1 MEYLESFEHHLP
13 FFHRHIVD
21 GASVATSKVAVANI
35 AELQNNSTGSK
46 MASFYQCTDKDG
58 WALLSPYYN
67 DLSPCFVQG
76 LLFGLLG
83 VFGIIGGLH
92 QLSALYK
99 KKITTGN
106 KVSNFFYIKLLLI
119 AVQIL
124 FQIILRAAYPKNDL
138 VGVVLYLNLAG
149 LFVVLSLHYLEN
161 FKSTIANGVLLFYW
175 LFAVVFGLLKIVN
188 LYLRAQI
195 HTKTGIFS
203 ILSCV
208 NAFLI
213 LNVELHVP
221 IRSFRSYKDEAKI
234 SPYDK
239 ATAFSKVTFT
249 WMSQLVR
256 FGYYNFITEKDLPPL
271 PKELRSDNTTDVFY
285 HNWYNQNT
293 ANPSITRALIK
304 SFGLRFALGGV
315 FKAVQDSLAFVQ
327 PQLLKLLIQF
337 VNDYSESRKQG
348 DPLPLTRGFMIA
360 GGMFVVSVTQT
371 GFLHQYFQIAFD
383 LGMKIKSSLTS
394 VVYNKSMVLSNESKQ
409 QSNTGDIVNLMS
421 VDVQRLQDLVGYVQI
436 AWSGPFQITLCLVS
450 LHGLLGN
457 AMWAGV
463 VIMIVMIPLNSILAR
478 YQKKLQKSQMKFK
491 DERSRLTSEILNN
504 IKSLK
509 LYGWEGPYMDK
520 LNHVRN
526 DKELKNLKNIGIF
539 QAATMMIWNFSPILV
554 SCATFG
560 FFIILEKD
568 KTLSTDIVFPSLALF
583 NLLGFPLAVIPQVIT
598 NVVEAQVSL
607 ERLHKFLH
615 GSEIQQDAITK
626 LPRCQN
632 NGEEAVSVKDAVLA
646 WTKPKSD
653 RDQKVALSNINLS
666 AKKGDLDCIVGKV
679 GSGKSSI
686 LQAILGDLHKLQ
698 GEIQVHGSVAYV
710 AQVPW
715 IVNATIKENILFGH
729 KYDPEFYQHVIKAC
743 ALTVDLGIFA
753 KGDQTLVGEKGI
765 SLSGGQKARLS
776 LARAVYARAD
786 VYLIDDALSAV
797 DEHVG
802 KHLID
807 HVIGPKGLL
816 NSKCKILA
824 TNNIGV
830 LSIASNLHMVEGGK
844 IIEQGSYDQIMK
856 QKDSKLFSLVKEFG
870 KDKER
875 EVQEREQKALEK
887 KKAEAAKI
895 DGLKSQ
901 NQSTDEI
908 DYTKLDSEDDFEV
921 KSLRRASTVTLNEQL
936 EEILDLKDEDEE
948 TEKRKEHFQQGK
960 VKWDVYFA
968 YAKACNPT
976 NVLFWLAIIVAS
988 MVVNVASSVWLK
1000 HWSEVNTR
1008 TGYNPDVVFY
1018 LGVYLLLGVSAAVFV
1033 FMQSIVLCIFLT
1045 IKGSSKLH
1053 NIMAKS
1059 VLRAPMSFFETTPI
1073 GRILNRFSNDV
1084 YKVDEVLSRVFGM
1097 FISNTTKVAFSLL
1110 VICFSTWQVVFL
1122 IVPLLVLYMYYQQY
1136 YLRSSRELRRL
1147 DSVSRSPI
1155 YANFQESLNG
1165 VNTIRAYGQT
1175 ERFKFL
1181 NELRVDKNMRAYH
1194 PAINANRWL
1203 AVRLEFLGSVVI
1215 LGAAGFAILSLRS
1228 GTLSAGLVGLS
1239 VSYALQITQSLNW
1252 IVRMSVEVETN
1263 IVAVERVMEYSSLT
1277 PEAEEVIED
1286 SRPPTNW
1293 PQAGKIEFNDYS
1305 TRYRPDLDLVLKNIN
1320 LSIMSKE
1327 KVGIVGRTGA
1337 GKSSLTLAL
1346 FRIIEAANG
1355 NITIDD
1361 INTSTIGLKDLR
1373 QNLSIIPQDSQVFEG
1388 TIRSNLDPFGRYT
1401 TDQLWKALELSHL
1414 KPHVLTMFKE
1424 AQEDY
1429 ANTED
1434 KSDTEE
1440 IFNAL
1445 DVKLAEGGSNLS
1457 VGQRQLMCLARA
1469 LLIQSHILVLD
1480 EATAAVDVET
1490 DKVLQQTIRSEF
1502 KDRTILTIAHR
1513 INTILDS
1520 DKILVLEKGEV
1531 AEFDKP
1537 SVLLKNKNSL
1547 FYALCKQGGFVTDDD

>member
-1 MEYLESFEHHLP
+1 MEFLHSFQYQDLP
-13 FFHRHIVD
+13 FFYRHLGGNSTAVAATMDTVD
-21 GASVATSKVAVANI
+21 VATEEFTATAVKSVAPLA
-35 AELQNNSTGSK
+35 
-46 MASFYQCTDKDG
+46 FYQCQDKAG

-76 LLFGLLG
+76 LLFGGLGLLA
-83 VFGIIGGLH
+83 VVGGTH
-92 QLSALYK
+92 QLLALYRR
-99 KKITTGN
+99 KITSGT
-106 KVSNFFYIKLLLI
+106 KVSPMFYIKLVLV

-124 FQIILRAAYPKNDL
+124 FQLVLRFNYTPNDL
-138 VGVVLYLNLAG
+138 IGSVMYLNLAG
-149 LFVVLSLHYLEN
+149 LFVVLGLHYLEN
-161 FKSTIANGVLLFYW
+161 FKTTIPNGVLLFYW
-175 LFAVVFGLLKIVN
+175 LFSGIFGLLKMVN
-188 LYLRAQI
+188 LGLRQNF
-195 HTKTGIFS
+195 HTNAGVFT

-208 NAFLI
+208 NAFLV
-213 LNVELHVP
+213 LVLELYVP
-221 IRSFRSYKDEAKI
+221 IKSFKSFKEDQKTA
-234 SPYDK
+234 PFDK
-239 ATAFSKVTFT
+239 ATAFSRVTFN

-271 PKELRSDNTTDVFY
+271 PKALRCENATETFY
-285 HNWYNQNT
+285 HQWNNQNT
-293 ANPSITRALIK
+293 SKPSLTIALTK
-304 SFGLRFALGGV
+304 AFGPIFILGGF

-327 PQLLKLLIQF
+327 PLLLKLLIQF
-337 VNDYSESRKQG
+337 VNDYAESKKQG
-348 DPLPLTRGFMIA
+348 DPLPLTRGLMIA
-360 GGMFVVSVTQT
+360 LGMFVVSVTQT

-383 LGMKIKSSLTS
+383 MGMKIKSSLTA

-421 VDVQRLQDLVGYVQI
+421 VDVQRLQELVNYVQI
-436 AWSGPFQITLCLVS
+436 AWSGPFQITLCLIS

-463 VIMIVMIPLNSILAR
+463 VIMIIMIPLNSLLAR

-509 LYGWEGPYMDK
+509 LYGWESPYLAK

-526 DKELKNLKNIGIF
+526 DKELKNLQRIGIF
-539 QAATMMIWNFSPILV
+539 QAVTVMIWNFSPILV

-560 FFIILEKD
+560 VFVLIEKD
-568 KTLSTDIVFPSLALF
+568 RTLSTDIVFPSLALF
-583 NLLGFPLAVIPQVIT
+583 NLLSFPLAVIPQVIS

-615 GSEIQQDAITK
+615 GSEIQADAVTH
-626 LPRCQN
+626 LPAAQKA
-632 NGEEAVSVKDAVLA
+632 GDEAVSIKNGTFL
-646 WTKPKSD
+646 WSKPKGD
-653 RDQKVALSNINLS
+653 KDQKVSLSGIELH
-666 AKKGDLDCIVGKV
+666 AKKGELDCIVGKV

-686 LQAILGDLHKLQ
+686 IQAILGDLHRLE
-698 GEIQVHGSVAYV
+698 GEIKVHGSIAYV

-715 IVNATIKENILFGH
+715 IVNATIQENILFGH
-729 KYDPEFYQHVIKAC
+729 TYDPEFYQHVIKAC

-807 HVIGPKGLL
+807 HVLGPKGLL
-816 NSKCKILA
+816 KSKCKILA

-830 LSIASNLHMVEGGK
+830 LSIADNVHMVEDGK
-844 IIEQGSYDQIMK
+844 IIEQGTYKQITNK
-856 QKDSKLFSLVKEFG
+856 KDSRLFALIKDFG
-870 KDKER
+870 KKETGP
-875 EVQEREQKALEK
+875 
-887 KKAEAAKI
+887 AEAEATEGGAKA
-895 DGLKSQ
+895 DPDAKDVNG
-901 NQSTDEI
+901 DPVDDI
-908 DYTKLDSEDDFEV
+908 DYSKLDSEDEV
-921 KSLRRASTVTLNEQL
+921 DVASLKAADVPLNEEL
-936 EEILDLKDEDEE
+936 EEFLDQKDEDEE
-948 TEKRKEHFQQGK
+948 TEKRKEHFEQGK
-960 VKWDVYFA
+960 VKWDVYFE
-968 YAKACNPT
+968 YAKACNPR
-976 NVLFWLAIIVAS
+976 NVVFWLLIIVSS
-988 MVVNVASSVWLK
+988 MVVNVSSSVWLK
-1000 HWSEVNTR
+1000 HWSEVNSKY
-1008 TGYNPDVVFY
+1008 GFNPDVMFY
-1018 LGVYLLLGVSAAVFV
+1018 LGMYLLLGLLAAVFV
-1033 FMQSIVLCIFLT
+1033 FAQNAVLWIFLT
-1045 IKGSSKLH
+1045 INGSSKLH
-1053 NIMAKS
+1053 NKMAIS

-1073 GRILNRFSNDV
+1073 GRVLNRFSNDV
-1084 YKVDEVLSRVFGM
+1084 YKVDEVLCRVCGM
-1097 FISNTTKVAFSLL
+1097 FIGNATKVIFSIM
-1110 VICFSTWQVVFL
+1110 VICFSTWQVIFL
-1122 IVPLLVLYMYYQQY
+1122 ILPLLVLYMYYQQY

-1175 ERFKFL
+1175 DRFIFL
-1181 NELRVDKNMRAYH
+1181 NQLRVDKNMRAYH

-1215 LGAAGFAILSLRS
+1215 LGSAGFAILTLKS

-1263 IVAVERVMEYSSLT
+1263 IVAVERVMEYSRLT
-1277 PEAEEVIED
+1277 PEAEEIIED

-1293 PQAGKIEFNDYS
+1293 PQQGKIEFNNYS
-1305 TRYRPDLDLVLKNIN
+1305 TRYRPELDLVLKNIN
-1320 LSIMSKE
+1320 ISINKQE

-1361 INTSTIGLKDLR
+1361 INTSAIGLKDLR

-1388 TIRSNLDPFGRYT
+1388 TIRSNLDPFNNYSN
-1401 TDQLWKALELSHL
+1401 DELWRALELSHL
-1414 KPHVLTMFKE
+1414 KPHVLKMFQEAKE
-1424 AQEDY
+1424 EFENA
-1429 ANTED
+1429 ED
-1434 KSDTEE
+1434 KSQVEE
-1440 IFNAL
+1440 VFDAL
-1445 DVKLAEGGSNLS
+1445 DVKLTEGGANLS

-1469 LLIQSHILVLD
+1469 LLIKSHILVLD

-1490 DKVLQQTIRSEF
+1490 DSVLQETIRKEF

-1513 INTILDS
+1513 INTIMDS

-1531 AEFDKP
+1531 AEFDTP
-1537 SVLLKNKNSL
+1537 QELLKKKDSL
-1547 FYALCKQGGFVTDDD
+1547 FYALAKQAGFVE